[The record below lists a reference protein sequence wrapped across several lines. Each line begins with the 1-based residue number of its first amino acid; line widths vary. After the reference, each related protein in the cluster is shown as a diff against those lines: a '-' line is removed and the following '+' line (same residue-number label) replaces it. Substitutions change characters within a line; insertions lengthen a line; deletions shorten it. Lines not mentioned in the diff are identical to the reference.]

1 MLKRSILILFLV
13 PALVLAVQPNQRVQG
28 VVMTA
33 EELAVLNAAD
43 APGDGDSAST
53 EESKQEGNGFLRAL
67 KAPFKA
73 LGRVFGGGKKNE
85 KNEQNKIQRIS
96 ENDAKRFESAPRI
109 VIKDARVTSK
119 EAVSDE
125 SRDVHRTS
133 AAAAASEYSI
143 HLNLGREK
151 LNAGDLNN
159 AVAELSLAISL
170 EPKSAEVMNLLG
182 VAYEAKGLRKR
193 ALESF
198 KAAVEADKNS
208 SDYLNNYGFLLFKNN
223 DFEDATKYLKRAA
236 KLAPNDAR
244 IWNNLGLV
252 QSQRGKFDDAFKSFA
267 RAVGDFNAHLNV
279 ATQLSQQ
286 GRAKDA
292 IKHLERA
299 KELQPESVDVLAK
312 LVSLYEMT
320 GRVSDAE
327 ATRRSIV
334 ALKTFADA
342 KK

>member
-1 MLKRSILILFLV
+1 MLKRSLLILFLV
-13 PALVLAVQPNQRVQG
+13 PALVLAVQPSQRVHG

-33 EELAVLNAAD
+33 EELAALEAAD
-43 APGDGDSAST
+43 APDNAT
-53 EESKQEGNGFLRAL
+53 AEKSKQEGNGFLRAL

-85 KNEQNKIQRIS
+85 KNEQSKIQRIS
-96 ENDAKRFESAPRI
+96 EDDAKRFESAPRT
-109 VIKDARVTSK
+109 VTRVTSK
-119 EAVSDE
+119 ETSG
-125 SRDVHRTS
+125 DVNPTI
-133 AAAAASEYSI
+133 AGPANEYSI

-159 AVAELSLAISL
+159 AIAELSLALSL

-182 VAYEAKGLRKR
+182 VAYESKGLRKR
-193 ALESF
+193 ALDSF

-223 DFEDATKYLKRAA
+223 DFEQATKYLKRAA
-236 KLAPNDAR
+236 KLAPNDPR
-244 IWNNLGLV
+244 IWNNLGLA

-267 RAVGDFNAHLNV
+267 RAVGDFNAHVNI
-279 ATQLSQQ
+279 AAQLSAQ

-292 IKHLERA
+292 IKHLETA
-299 KELQPESVDVLAK
+299 KELQPESVDVLAR
-312 LVSLYEMT
+312 LVSLYDMT
-320 GRVSDAE
+320 GRASDAE

>member
-1 MLKRSILILFLV
+1 MLKRSLLIVFLV
-13 PALVLAVQPNQRVQG
+13 PALVLAVQPSQRVHG
-28 VVMTA
+28 VVMTP
-33 EELAVLNAAD
+33 EELAAVESAD
-43 APGDGDSAST
+43 AHGDTTA
-53 EESKQEGNGFLRAL
+53 EKSKQEGNGFLRAL
-67 KAPFKA
+67 KAPFRA

-85 KNEQNKIQRIS
+85 KNEQARIQRIS
-96 ENDAKRFESAPRI
+96 ESDAKRFESVPARI
-109 VIKDARVTSK
+109 VTDTRVTSK
-119 EAVSDE
+119 EATSD
-125 SRDVHRTS
+125 VNRTT
-133 AAAAASEYSI
+133 AAAAASEYST
-143 HLNLGREK
+143 HLNWGREK

-159 AVAELSLAISL
+159 AIAELSLALSL

-193 ALESF
+193 ALDSF

-223 DFEDATKYLKRAA
+223 DFDEATKYLKRAA
-236 KLAPNDAR
+236 KLAPNDPR

-252 QSQRGKFDDAFKSFA
+252 QCQRGKFDDAFKSFA
-267 RAVGDFNAHLNV
+267 RAANDFNAHLNI
-279 ATQLSQQ
+279 AAQLSAQ

-292 IKHLERA
+292 IKHLEQA

-312 LVSLYEMT
+312 LVSLYELT

>member
-1 MLKRSILILFLV
+1 MLKRSLVILFLV
-13 PALVLAVQPNQRVQG
+13 PALVLATQPARSVYG
-28 VVMTA
+28 VVMTP
-33 EELAVLNAAD
+33 EELAVLASAD
-43 APGDGDSAST
+43 APDNADA
-53 EESKQEGNGFLRAL
+53 EKSKQEGNGFLRAL

-73 LGRVFGGGKKNE
+73 FGRIFGGGKKNE
-85 KNEQNKIQRIS
+85 KNEQAKVQRIS
-96 ENDAKRFESAPRI
+96 ESDAKRFESAPR
-109 VIKDARVTSK
+109 VVTRVTST
-119 EAVSDE
+119 ETPADANSTTIATPASD
-125 SRDVHRTS
+125 
-133 AAAAASEYSI
+133 YSI
-143 HLNLGREK
+143 HVNLGREK

-159 AVAELSLAISL
+159 AIAEFSLALSLD
-170 EPKSAEVMNLLG
+170 PKSAEVMNLLG
-182 VAYEAKGLRKR
+182 VAYEAKGLRRR

-236 KLAPNDAR
+236 KLSPNDPR

-267 RAVGDFNAHLNV
+267 RAVGDFSAHLNV
-279 ATQLSQQ
+279 AAQLSQH

-292 IKHLERA
+292 IEHLEKA
-299 KELQPESVDVLAK
+299 KELQPESVEVLAK

>member
-1 MLKRSILILFLV
+1 MLKRSLLILFLV
-13 PALVLAVQPNQRVQG
+13 PALILAVQPSQRVHG

-33 EELAVLNAAD
+33 EELAVLEAAD
-43 APGDGDSAST
+43 APGDSSV
-53 EESKQEGNGFLRAL
+53 EKSKQEGNGFLRAL

-73 LGRVFGGGKKNE
+73 LGRMFGGGKKNE
-85 KNEQNKIQRIS
+85 KNEQSKIQRIS
-96 ENDAKRFESAPRI
+96 ADDAKRFESAPRS
-109 VIKDARVTSK
+109 VTRVTSK
-119 EAVSDE
+119 EASG
-125 SRDVHRTS
+125 DVNPAIATPAS
-133 AAAAASEYSI
+133 AYSI

-159 AVAELSLAISL
+159 AIAEFSLAISL

-193 ALESF
+193 ALDSF

-223 DFEDATKYLKRAA
+223 DFEEASKYLKRAA
-236 KLAPNDAR
+236 KLAPDDPR

-279 ATQLSQQ
+279 ATQLSAQ

-292 IKHLERA
+292 IKHLEIA
-299 KELQPESVDVLAK
+299 KELQPEAVDVLAK

-320 GRVSDAE
+320 GRASDAE

>member
-1 MLKRSILILFLV
+1 MLKRSLLILFLV
-13 PALVLAVQPNQRVQG
+13 PALVLAVQPSQRVLG
-28 VVMTA
+28 VVMTP
-33 EELAVLNAAD
+33 EELAAVESAD
-43 APGDGDSAST
+43 APGDAETASA
-53 EESKQEGNGFLRAL
+53 EKSKQEGNGFLRAL

-73 LGRVFGGGKKNE
+73 FGRIFGGGKKNE
-85 KNEQNKIQRIS
+85 QNKLQRIS
-96 ENDAKRFESAPRI
+96 ESDAKRFESVP
-109 VIKDARVTSK
+109 ARVVTDTRTISK
-119 EAVSDE
+119 EATSD
-125 SRDVHRTS
+125 VNHTTV

-151 LNAGDLNN
+151 LDAGDLNN
-159 AVAELSLAISL
+159 AIAELSLALSL
-170 EPKSAEVMNLLG
+170 QPKSAEVMNLLG

-198 KAAVEADKNS
+198 KAAVEADKDS
-208 SDYLNNYGFLLFKNN
+208 SDYLNNYGFLLFRNN
-223 DFEDATKYLKRAA
+223 DFEEATKYLKRAA
-236 KLAPNDAR
+236 KLSPNDAR

-252 QSQRGKFDDAFKSFA
+252 QCQRGKFDDAFKSFA
-267 RAVGDFNAHLNV
+267 RAANDFNAHLNV
-279 ATQLSQQ
+279 AAQLSAHGQ
-286 GRAKDA
+286 AKDA
-292 IKHLERA
+292 IKHLEKA

-334 ALKTFADA
+334 QLKTFADA

>member
-1 MLKRSILILFLV
+1 MLKRSLVILFLV
-13 PALVLAVQPNQRVQG
+13 PALVFTFLPDHRVYG
-28 VVMTA
+28 VVMTP
-33 EELAVLNAAD
+33 EELAVLDSAD
-43 APGDGDSAST
+43 APDGSST
-53 EESKQEGNGFLRAL
+53 EQSKPEGNGFLRAL

-85 KNEQNKIQRIS
+85 KNDQSRIQRIS
-96 ENDAKRFESAPRI
+96 ESDAKRFESVPARI
-109 VIKDARVTSK
+109 VTDTRAISNDATT
-119 EAVSDE
+119 EGN
-125 SRDVHRTS
+125 RTT
-133 AAAAASEYSI
+133 AGAAASEYSI
-143 HLNLGREK
+143 HFNWGREK

-159 AVAELSLAISL
+159 AIAELSLALSVQ
-170 EPKSAEVMNLLG
+170 PKSAEVLNLLG
-182 VAYEAKGLRKR
+182 VAYEAKGLRRR

-223 DFEDATKYLKRAA
+223 DLEDATKYLKRAA
-236 KLAPNDAR
+236 KISPDDSR

-267 RAVGDFNAHLNV
+267 RAVGDFNAHLNI
-279 ATQLSQQ
+279 AAQLSTQ

-292 IKHLERA
+292 IKHLETAR
-299 KELQPESVDVLAK
+299 ELQPQSVDVLAK
-312 LVSLYEMT
+312 LVSLYELT

>member
-1 MLKRSILILFLV
+1 MLKRSLLILFLV
-13 PALVLAVQPNQRVQG
+13 PALVLAVQPSQRVHG

-33 EELAVLNAAD
+33 EELAVLEAAD
-43 APGDGDSAST
+43 AAADASA
-53 EESKQEGNGFLRAL
+53 EKSKQEGNGFLRAL

-73 LGRVFGGGKKNE
+73 LGRMFGGGKKNE
-85 KNEQNKIQRIS
+85 KNEQSKIQRIS
-96 ENDAKRFESAPRI
+96 ADDAKRFESAPARSI
-109 VIKDARVTSK
+109 TRVTSK
-119 EAVSDE
+119 ETTSEANE
-125 SRDVHRTS
+125 STL
-133 AAAAASEYSI
+133 ATPASEYSI

-159 AVAELSLAISL
+159 AIAEFSLAISL
-170 EPKSAEVMNLLG
+170 DPNSAEVMNLLG

-193 ALESF
+193 ALDSF

-223 DFEDATKYLKRAA
+223 DFDEATKYLKRAA
-236 KLAPNDAR
+236 KLAPDDPR

-267 RAVGDFNAHLNV
+267 RAVGEFNAHLNV
-279 ATQLSQQ
+279 ATQLSAQ

-292 IKHLERA
+292 IKHLETA

-320 GRVSDAE
+320 GRASDAE

>member
-1 MLKRSILILFLV
+1 MLKRSLVILFLV
-13 PALVLAVQPNQRVQG
+13 PALIFTFQPDHRVYG
-28 VVMTA
+28 VVMTP
-33 EELAVLNAAD
+33 EELAVVNSAD
-43 APGDGDSAST
+43 APDNAST

-73 LGRVFGGGKKNE
+73 FGRIFGGGKKNE

-96 ENDAKRFESAPRI
+96 SDDAKRFESVPARI
-109 VIKDARVTSK
+109 VTDTRTISK
-119 EAVSDE
+119 EATNDG
-125 SRDVHRTS
+125 HRTTI
-133 AAAAASEYSI
+133 AAAASEYSI
-143 HLNLGREK
+143 HLQMGREK

-159 AVAELSLAISL
+159 AIAELSLALSL

-193 ALESF
+193 ALDSF

-236 KLAPNDAR
+236 KLSPNDPR

-267 RAVGDFNAHLNV
+267 RAAGDFNAHLNI
-279 ATQLSQQ
+279 AAQLSTQ

-292 IKHLERA
+292 IEHLEIA

-312 LVSLYEMT
+312 LVSLYELT

>member
-1 MLKRSILILFLV
+1 MLKRSLLILFLV
-13 PALVLAVQPNQRVQG
+13 PALVLAVQPSQRVLG
-28 VVMTA
+28 VVMTP
-33 EELAVLNAAD
+33 EELATLEAAD
-43 APGDGDSAST
+43 APDNPST
-53 EESKQEGNGFLRAL
+53 ENQKQEGNGFLRAL

-85 KNEQNKIQRIS
+85 KNDQNKLQRIS
-96 ENDAKRFESAPRI
+96 ADDAKRFESVPGRI
-109 VIKDARVTSK
+109 VTDTRTISK
-119 EAVSDE
+119 EATNE
-125 SRDVHRTS
+125 GHRTT

-143 HLNLGREK
+143 HLNMGREK

-159 AVAELSLAISL
+159 AIAEFSLALSL
-170 EPKSAEVMNLLG
+170 EPKSAEVLNLLG
-182 VAYEAKGLRKR
+182 VAYEAKGFRKR

-198 KAAVEADKNS
+198 KAAVEADKDN

-236 KLAPNDAR
+236 KLAPNDPR

-279 ATQLSQQ
+279 AAQLSTQ

-292 IKHLERA
+292 IKHLETAR
-299 KELQPESVDVLAK
+299 ELQPESVDVLAK
-312 LVSLYEMT
+312 LVSLYDMT
-320 GRVSDAE
+320 GRASDAE
-327 ATRRSIV
+327 AMRRSIV

>member
-1 MLKRSILILFLV
+1 MLKRSLLILFLV
-13 PALVLAVQPNQRVQG
+13 PALVFTFQPDHRVYG
-28 VVMTA
+28 VVMTP
-33 EELAVLNAAD
+33 EELAVVNSAD
-43 APGDGDSAST
+43 APDNAST
-53 EESKQEGNGFLRAL
+53 EQSKQEGNGFLRAL

-85 KNEQNKIQRIS
+85 KNDQNRIQRIS
-96 ENDAKRFESAPRI
+96 ADDAKRFESVPTRI
-109 VIKDARVTSK
+109 VTDTRTISK
-119 EAVSDE
+119 EATNDGN
-125 SRDVHRTS
+125 RTT

-143 HLNLGREK
+143 HLQMGREK

-159 AVAELSLAISL
+159 AIAELSLAISL
-170 EPKSAEVMNLLG
+170 EPKSAEVLNLLG

-193 ALESF
+193 ALDSF

-223 DFEDATKYLKRAA
+223 DFDEATKYLKRAA
-236 KLAPNDAR
+236 KLSPDDPR

-267 RAVGDFNAHLNV
+267 RAVGDFSAHLNI
-279 ATQLSQQ
+279 AAQLSTQ

-292 IKHLERA
+292 IKHLEIA

-312 LVSLYEMT
+312 LVSLYELT